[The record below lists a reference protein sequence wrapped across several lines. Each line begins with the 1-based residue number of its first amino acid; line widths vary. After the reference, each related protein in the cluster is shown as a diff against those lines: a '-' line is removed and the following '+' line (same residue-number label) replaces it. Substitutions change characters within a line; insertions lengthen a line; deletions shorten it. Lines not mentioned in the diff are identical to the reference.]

1 MTSTDGARADRPGSA
16 DTSSTT
22 AATTAAPAVPTAA
35 ATTAPTTGPAAIP
48 DRATV
53 PAPAPGP
60 DRPGSPPADADGAA
74 HAAADKDPS
83 RTGIVLLILILGSLT
98 YSLLQSML
106 SPALPV
112 ITREVGTTTD
122 TASWLLTAYLLVAS
136 VTTPVVSRLGDIHGK
151 KQMFVVAIGALGV
164 GSLICALGD
173 SITLLI
179 VGRAIQGVGAAVFPL
194 SFGIVRDE
202 FPPHR
207 RAAAIGLTSAVMGIG
222 GGIGSV
228 LAGPIVDNL
237 SYHWLF
243 WIPMIVCAFTV
254 VMAWL
259 FIPDSPAR
267 AQSTRINWPG
277 AALLAGALASLLL
290 GVSKGRTWGWGSATI
305 LGLLAAAA
313 VLLVLWVLAER
324 ASSAPLVDM
333 KVMRLRG
340 VWTTNLAGLLTG
352 YAMMSAMFLMPQL
365 LQLPKSTGFGFGTTV
380 TMAGVYMLPLAVAM
394 LIAGPTAG
402 ALEARFGSKPSLLG
416 GCVLLAAGS
425 LLLIVA
431 HAEIWQIIVGL
442 FVFGL
447 GVGAAM
453 AAMAN
458 VIVGAVPPEQTGIA
472 SGINTI
478 ARTVGMSFGSAL
490 SMVAVTSQV
499 TAQGTPEESGFTL
512 AFAIAAGAGV
522 LAVLVGVLV
531 PASRRPGARLAK
543 VD

>member
-1 MTSTDGARADRPGSA
+1 MTAIDGTRAGVPA
-16 DTSSTT
+16 T
-22 AATTAAPAVPTAA
+22 ATGQIPAPSAVPDQPGGGTPG
-35 ATTAPTTGPAAIP
+35 TPGTPG
-48 DRATV
+48 
-53 PAPAPGP
+53 APGK
-60 DRPGSPPADADGAA
+60 DDAG
-74 HAAADKDPS
+74 HS
-83 RTGIVLLILILGSLT
+83 RTGIVLLILVLGALT

-151 KQMFVVAIGALGV
+151 KKLFVVAIGALGV
-164 GSLICALGD
+164 GSLICGLAD
-173 SITLLI
+173 NISLLI

-202 FPPHR
+202 FPPER

-243 WIPMIVCAFTV
+243 WIPMVVCVFTV
-254 VMAWL
+254 AMAWK
-259 FIPDSPAR
+259 FIPDSPDR
-267 AQSTRINWPG
+267 AQSTKINWLG
-277 AALLAGALASLLL
+277 AALLAGALACLLL
-290 GVSKGRTWGWGSATI
+290 GVSKGRAWGWGSGTI
-305 LGLLAAAA
+305 LGLLTTAA
-313 VLLVLWVLAER
+313 VLLVLWVVAEQR
-324 ASSAPLVDM
+324 SDAPLVDM
-333 KVMRLRG
+333 RVMRLRG
-340 VWTTNLAGLLTG
+340 VWTTNVAGLLTG

-402 ALEARFGSKPSLLG
+402 ALEARIGSKPSLLG
-416 GCVLLAAGS
+416 GCVLLGVGS

-431 HAEIWQIIVGL
+431 HGELWQITIGL

-490 SMVAVTSQV
+490 SMVAVTSHTTSAGV
-499 TAQGTPEESGFTL
+499 PTESGFTM

-522 LAVLVGVLV
+522 LAVVVGVLV
-531 PASRRPGARLAK
+531 PSTRRKAPAK
-543 VD
+543 QVS

>member
-1 MTSTDGARADRPGSA
+1 MTTVDGTRSDVPSHAAPDPGARPSAPGA
-16 DTSSTT
+16 DT
-22 AATTAAPAVPTAA
+22 AAERR
-35 ATTAPTTGPAAIP
+35 TGPI
-48 DRATV
+48 
-53 PAPAPGP
+53 
-60 DRPGSPPADADGAA
+60 
-74 HAAADKDPS
+74 
-83 RTGIVLLILILGSLT
+83 LLILVLGALT

-151 KQMFVVAIGALGV
+151 KKLFVVAIGALGV
-164 GSLICALGD
+164 GSLICGLAD
-173 SITLLI
+173 SIALLI

-228 LAGPIVDNL
+228 LAGPIVDHL

-243 WIPMIVCAFTV
+243 WIPMVVCVGTV
-254 VMAWL
+254 AAAWVV
-259 FIPDSPAR
+259 IPESPQRVAG
-267 AQSTRINWPG
+267 ARINWLG
-277 AALLAGALASLLL
+277 AALLGGALACLLL
-290 GVSKGRTWGWGSATI
+290 AVSKGRSWGWGSATVVG
-305 LGLLAAAA
+305 LFVGAVVLLA
-313 VLLVLWVLAER
+313 LWVFSELR
-324 ASSAPLVDM
+324 SSTPLVDM

-340 VWTTNLAGLLTG
+340 VWTTNAVGVLCG
-352 YAMMSAMFLMPQL
+352 YGMMATMFLMPQMF
-365 LQLPKSTGFGFGTTV
+365 QLPKSTGFGFGTTV
-380 TMAGVYMLPLAVAM
+380 TMAGVYVLPMAVAM
-394 LIAGPTAG
+394 LVAGPTAG
-402 ALEARFGSKPSLLG
+402 ALEGRIGSKPSLLM
-416 GCVLLAAGS
+416 GCAALAGGS

-431 HAEIWQIIVGL
+431 HSEVWQIAVGL

-458 VIVGAVPPEQTGIA
+458 VIVGAVPPDQTGIA

-490 SMVAVTSQV
+490 SMVAVTSHV
-499 TAQGTPEESGFTL
+499 TAAGVPEESGFTL

-522 LAVLVGVLV
+522 LALLVGLLV
-531 PASRRPGARLAK
+531 PAGRRAAARK
-543 VD
+543 VAG